1 MLIGSVQRRWASIAA
16 CVVAIA
22 LLASGSLAQG
32 SLERRIAAAVE
43 KARLGK
49 AEVGIC
55 VIDVQD
61 DRELAFYA
69 SNESASA
76 ALIPASN
83 LKLLTT
89 GAALLT
95 LGPDYE
101 FRTSFIVLGDR
112 LFIEGCGDPAF
123 ADPEL
128 LSKMHTGVEQFLD
141 RLADSISAA
150 ARSTIAQIIV
160 DDRVFD
166 REYVHPTWPADQLNR
181 AYCAPVCGVNFHGNI
196 LNVFPAPGTRAG
208 DAPTV
213 RTEPGA
219 PWIEFDFQ
227 RARTIREGDTKVWIE
242 RGNAPWQFKL
252 HGAVRH
258 APTEAV
264 RVAVKDPATILGRL
278 LADRLAARTKAPAPA
293 VRMASQEDP
302 VASTQPEALVAAI
315 VRTPISVVLERCN
328 VDSDN
333 LYAESLLKITG
344 HHVTQQPGS
353 WSNGAAV
360 MRMIVKDRIGSQHA
374 ATMAISDGSGLS
386 RGNRVTPRMLASWIA
401 SLAGD
406 ARVGETYVRSLAV
419 AKEEGTLKGRFRN
432 KTLENEVRAK
442 SGYINE
448 VRTLS
453 GLVIEN
459 AGDGALVGSGAGR
472 QLAFSILV
480 NQIPPGADTRA
491 KELHENIVQVLD
503 DYLSEGRKTA
513 AAGGR

>member
-22 LLASGSLAQG
+22 VLAGDALAQG
-32 SLERRIAAAVE
+32 SLERRIGAAVE

-49 AEVGIC
+49 AQVGVC
-55 VIDVQD
+55 VIDVQG
-61 DRELAFYA
+61 DRELAHFA
-69 SNESASA
+69 SSEAGNS

-101 FRTSFIVLGDR
+101 FRTSFVILGDR

-141 RLADSISAA
+141 RLADSIAASA
-150 ARSTIAQIIV
+150 RTPITDIV
-160 DDRVFD
+160 IDDRVFD
-166 REYVHPTWPADQLNR
+166 RELVHPSWPADQLNR
-181 AYCAPVCGVNFHGNI
+181 AYCAPVCGVNFHGNV

-219 PWIEFDFQ
+219 RWIEFDFQ

-242 RGNAPWQFKL
+242 RGGSPWQFKL

-278 LADRLAARTKAPAPA
+278 LADRLAAKAKSAVPA
-293 VRMASQEDP
+293 VRMALQEDP
-302 VASTQPEALVAAI
+302 VASSRPESLVAAV

-374 ATMAISDGSGLS
+374 ATMTISDGSGLS
-386 RGNRVTPRMLASWIA
+386 RANRVTPRMLASWIA
-401 SLAGD
+401 NLAGD
-406 ARVGETYVRSLAV
+406 ERVGETYVRSLAV
-419 AKEEGTLKGRFRN
+419 AKEEGTLKSRFRN
-432 KTLENEVRAK
+432 KTLANEVRAK

-459 AGDGALVGSGAGR
+459 TAGEALVGDGAGR

-480 NQIPPGADTRA
+480 NEIPAGADARA
-491 KELHENIVQVLD
+491 KELHENIVQILD